1 MDIATRMRL
10 EEAREE
16 VELDINQAS
25 LLEKRHR
32 ENEKAISLLPKE
44 VNSITKRPVMM
55 CLGKE
60 AFLSLGLDAARD
72 ALLSENKRVWDE
84 IETLQR
90 KITKGSREL
99 EEMEEMAQLLHG
111 NP

>member
-1 MDIATRMRL
+1 MDIGTRIKL

-32 ENEKAISLLPKE
+32 ENEKAISMLPQDGSSK
-44 VNSITKRPVMM
+44 TKRPVMM
-55 CLGKE
+55 CLGRE
-60 AFLSLGLDAARD
+60 AFLSVGADAARE
-72 ALLSENKRVWDE
+72 ALLRENEKLWEE
-84 IETLQR
+84 IERIQR

-99 EEMEEMAQLLHG
+99 EDMEEIARVVHK
-111 NP
+111 NI